1 PPKGGPSLSRCAAT
15 PRRSYRSW

>member
-1 PPKGGPSLSRCAAT
+1 PKGGPSLSRCAAT